1 MANIFNKFFVNVSKK
16 ITSAIPRT
24 RKSPLDYLK
33 HSNYISF
40 FLSSVAPEEVESL
53 INSLQDGKAAS
64 PYSIPV
70 KLLKIIS
77 RQISVPFC
85 MIINDSFL
93 SGIFPN
99 KLKIAKVIALYMK
112 DSRDNPANYR
122 PISLL
127 SVFSKL
133 IEKIMY
139 KRLYSFLDSCNI
151 LHPLQFGF
159 REKHSTLHALIG
171 MTETI
176 KETIDKSMFGCGV
189 FIDLQKAFDT
199 VNHSILLKK
208 LEHYGIRGVGLDW
221 FHPIVQSQTVCFCK
235 WCYIRLPRHNLWCS
249 SRISAWPFAF
259 FIYINDLPSISK
271 VLTIFLSF
279 C

>member
-33 HSNYISF
+33 HSNGKSF
-40 FLSSVAPEEVESL
+40 FLSSVAPEEVECL
-53 INSLQDGKAAS
+53 INSLQDGKAAG
-64 PYSIPV
+64 PYSIIPV

-77 RQISVPFC
+77 HQISIPFC
-85 MIINDSFL
+85 KIINDSFL

-99 KLKIAKVIALYMK
+99 ELKMAKVIALYKK
-112 DSRDNPANYR
+112 DYRDNPTNYR

-127 SVFSKL
+127 TVFSKL

-151 LHPLQFGF
+151 LHPLQSGF

-176 KETIDKSMFGCGV
+176 KETIDKSMFAWGV
-189 FIDLQKAFDT
+189 FIDLQKTFDT
-199 VNHSILLKK
+199 VHHSILLIM

-221 FHPIVQSQTVCFCK
+221 F
-235 WCYIRLPRHNLWCS
+235 S
-249 SRISAWPFAF
+249 S
-259 FIYINDLPSISK
+259 Y
-271 VLTIFLSF
+271 LSNRKHYVSVNGATSDYLDITSVVPQGSVHGPLLF
-279 C
+279 